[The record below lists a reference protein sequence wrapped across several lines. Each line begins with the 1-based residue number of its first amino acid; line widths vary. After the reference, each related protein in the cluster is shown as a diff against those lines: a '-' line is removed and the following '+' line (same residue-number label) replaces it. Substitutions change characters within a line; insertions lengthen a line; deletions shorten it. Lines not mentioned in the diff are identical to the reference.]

1 MRVAIVGAGAMGGVW
16 AARLSAAGTPVAVVD
31 VSPNVVAAIATDGLV
46 LQTRD
51 GTETARPQA
60 TTRPEDL
67 GPCDVVFFFVKA
79 HHTAS
84 AAQFARPLVG
94 SSTTVVSLQNGWG
107 NADVLAD
114 TYPPEQIV
122 VGVTYHSATV
132 IAPGRVAHTGK
143 GATYLGPYVAGSPL
157 DRAVVVCQLLGAAG
171 IDTTV
176 TPQVKAEVWKKLIL
190 NAATLPTAALTR
202 LSAGDLAQPG
212 PMLDLVD
219 ALAAEAVQV
228 ARAQGYAIDLAEQ
241 TERIHAVLAGAGAG
255 KASMLQ
261 DAEARRKTE
270 IEVINGAVV
279 RAAEKVGMDVPLNR
293 AMVALIGGLER
304 GWQR

>member
-84 AAQFARPLVG
+84 AAQLARPLVG

-304 GWQR
+304 GW

>member
-304 GWQR
+304 GW